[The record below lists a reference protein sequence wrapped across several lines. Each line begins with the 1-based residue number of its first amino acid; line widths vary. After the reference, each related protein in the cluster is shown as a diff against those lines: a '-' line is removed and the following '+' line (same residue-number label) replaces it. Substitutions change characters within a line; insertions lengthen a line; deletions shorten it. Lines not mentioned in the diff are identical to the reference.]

1 MLITKSNST
10 SLGTRKRTL
19 FRSVSLG
26 PTSVRLVGVV
36 LLALL
41 SLFYLAQQTQS
52 ATRNYAIQDL
62 ESKKKT
68 IESVKEDMSLE
79 ALRLKSLQEVQN
91 KAKELGLEPE

>member
-1 MLITKSNST
+1 MLITKSNNT
-10 SLGTRKRTL
+10 ELGTRKRTL
-19 FRSVSLG
+19 FRSLSLG
-26 PTSVRLVGVV
+26 PTSVKLVGVV

-68 IESVKEDMSLE
+68 IESAKEDMSLE

-91 KAKELGLEPE
+91 KAKELGLASE